1 MEPKVIYVVVLVFAL
16 ALGSLAQSETETCQ
30 VEPHQRQNCG
40 YSGITAK
47 DCEEK
52 GCCFDNT
59 SASFRRFSCG
69 NGIGVRRTSAWYQ
82 GLSSIAGRMSW
93 GPMNLN
99 SPPGLTAQI
108 LCIPN

>member
-1 MEPKVIYVVVLVFAL
+1 L
-16 ALGSLAQSETETCQ
+16 APGQTTCQ

-59 SASFRRFSCG
+59 VRGVPWCFHSAP
-69 NGIGVRRTSAWYQ
+69 VEE
-82 GLSSIAGRMSW
+82 
-93 GPMNLN
+93 
-99 SPPGLTAQI
+99 
-108 LCIPN
+108 

>member
-40 YSGITAK
+40 YDGITAK
-47 DCEEK
+47 DCEYK

-59 SASFRRFSCG
+59 VR
-69 NGIGVRRTSAWYQ
+69 GVPWCFHSV
-82 GLSSIAGRMSW
+82 
-93 GPMNLN
+93 PVEEE
-99 SPPGLTAQI
+99 
-108 LCIPN
+108 CEF